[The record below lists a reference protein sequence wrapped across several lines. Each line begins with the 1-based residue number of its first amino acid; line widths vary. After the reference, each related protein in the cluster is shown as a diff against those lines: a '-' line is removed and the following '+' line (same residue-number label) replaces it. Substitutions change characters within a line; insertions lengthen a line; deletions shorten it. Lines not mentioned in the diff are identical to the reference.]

1 MYLLLP
7 DLFCC
12 VVLFC
17 SKLYFESISV
27 YFHFGSS
34 AYASCVPSAS
44 LAIVSSSSAN
54 LQLPTHNLPFLRLQS
69 ELEDRLKSFDAISW
83 STSML
88 ITNVS
93 QIKIVFTGTRAVA
106 TKTTFPR
113 LLCSCLPV
121 ANVRELSLVSVSLL
135 PGRVKTG
142 SSVSLSTEINEWTR
156 WRNVCVPVSV
166 ESKSRLFLLS
176 PLEDWCTCLEAFGWR
191 RLEFRWV

>member
-1 MYLLLP
+1 MTRGGWIEITCTITNSLP
-7 DLFCC
+7 VNVSCTFCC
-12 VVLFC
+12 QTYFVVSFLFC
-17 SKLYFESISV
+17 SELYFESISL

-34 AYASCVPSAS
+34 AHASCMPSAS

-93 QIKIVFTGTRAVA
+93 RIKIVFTGTRAVA
-106 TKTTFPR
+106 TKTTSPR

-121 ANVRELSLVSVSLL
+121 ANVRELSLVPVSLL
-135 PGRVKTG
+135 PGRGQK
-142 SSVSLSTEINEWTR
+142 I
-156 WRNVCVPVSV
+156 
-166 ESKSRLFLLS
+166 
-176 PLEDWCTCLEAFGWR
+176 
-191 RLEFRWV
+191 